1 MSRTSLWTSVNRLCS
16 CLSRQPWSPAT
27 PQVHYCIL
35 MWFAARGA
43 ERPPGS
49 YRDWIIYKVLQYCPG
64 DLYNAQA
71 LFLYAVLCRFDVN
84 TLWASSSFHKGSWK
98 NMFQGHKH
106 HLVGNLSGLKKK
118 TPCLQYRRAKASFL
132 IPHFPLDF
140 QQSYREESIVGG
152 GREATFSWRDNNVM
166 HIMVFFL
173 FLHHSHKR
181 TQPTWA
187 HKTSN
192 IIYSLLWG
200 NKPCQKRIWIITQN
214 STANKMLPLY
224 RFAFY
229 WTILLKSLSPQIIVK
244 DAVRKYEIHESDII
258 LNQPV

>member
-1 MSRTSLWTSVNRLCS
+1 MRPWVDIPLRTSFLSPGRGIHFCQITVVVCNGTVVIRTRGREGFTLLLTTCNMSRTSLWTSVNWLCS

-118 TPCLQYRRAKASFL
+118 HPVFSIAEQR
-132 IPHFPLDF
+132 PHF
-140 QQSYREESIVGG
+140 
-152 GREATFSWRDNNVM
+152 
-166 HIMVFFL
+166 
-173 FLHHSHKR
+173 
-181 TQPTWA
+181 
-187 HKTSN
+187 
-192 IIYSLLWG
+192 
-200 NKPCQKRIWIITQN
+200 
-214 STANKMLPLY
+214 
-224 RFAFY
+224 
-229 WTILLKSLSPQIIVK
+229 
-244 DAVRKYEIHESDII
+244 
-258 LNQPV
+258 

>member
-84 TLWASSSFHKGSWK
+84 TLCASSSFHKGSWK

-166 HIMVFFL
+166 HIMVFF
-173 FLHHSHKR
+173 FYFCIIHIKEHNLHGLIRHQILYIVCCGETSPVRKEYESLHKILLQTKCFHYIGLHSIG
-181 TQPTWA
+181 P
-187 HKTSN
+187 
-192 IIYSLLWG
+192 
-200 NKPCQKRIWIITQN
+200 
-214 STANKMLPLY
+214 
-224 RFAFY
+224 FY
-229 WTILLKSLSPQIIVK
+229 WRV
-244 DAVRKYEIHESDII
+244 
-258 LNQPV
+258 